1 MSLKCGWQKFCGGV
15 KGFFAGVKDFF
26 VGIYKK
32 LCGIK
37 ESDKKLPL
45 KKIKQVKRKDVGNAV
60 KMFLLIFI
68 TLVMLSE
75 TTLAVINLFF
85 WKNQN
90 VGAFVIPIAIMPTL
104 AIILTG
110 IIIYINNQTNKF
122 TVKFVGAFDKV
133 AHGEFGYQLEVPKKG
148 QFRSLFENFNKM
160 SAELKSIQTLKD
172 EFIHDFSHEF
182 KTPIASIN
190 GFANLLLEGG
200 LSEEEQRQYL
210 KIIADESAR
219 LSTLSE
225 NTLMLNRLENQQII
239 GEVKP
244 FRLDLQIKECVILL
258 EREWSAKDIALSSDL
273 FEAEIEGTASLLQQV
288 WINLLN
294 NAIKFTPEGGEI
306 NVSMSAED
314 NFICVSVRDNGI
326 GMSAEVASHIFEKY
340 YQGDSSHATRG
351 NGLGLSIVRRIVT
364 LSGGDVRVES
374 KEGEG
379 SAFIVKLPLFAK

>member
-1 MSLKCGWQKFCGGV
+1 M
-15 KGFFAGVKDFF
+15 
-26 VGIYKK
+26 
-32 LCGIK
+32 
-37 ESDKKLPL
+37 
-45 KKIKQVKRKDVGNAV
+45 
-60 KMFLLIFI
+60 
-68 TLVMLSE
+68 
-75 TTLAVINLFF
+75 
-85 WKNQN
+85 
-90 VGAFVIPIAIMPTL
+90 GAFVIPIAIMPAL

-273 FEAEIEGTASLLQQV
+273 FEAEIEGNASLLQQV

>member
-1 MSLKCGWQKFCGGV
+1 
-15 KGFFAGVKDFF
+15 
-26 VGIYKK
+26 
-32 LCGIK
+32 
-37 ESDKKLPL
+37 
-45 KKIKQVKRKDVGNAV
+45 
-60 KMFLLIFI
+60 
-68 TLVMLSE
+68 
-75 TTLAVINLFF
+75 
-85 WKNQN
+85 
-90 VGAFVIPIAIMPTL
+90 
-104 AIILTG
+104 
-110 IIIYINNQTNKF
+110 
-122 TVKFVGAFDKV
+122 
-133 AHGEFGYQLEVPKKG
+133 
-148 QFRSLFENFNKM
+148 
-160 SAELKSIQTLKD
+160 
-172 EFIHDFSHEF
+172 
-182 KTPIASIN
+182 
-190 GFANLLLEGG
+190 
-200 LSEEEQRQYL
+200 
-210 KIIADESAR
+210 
-219 LSTLSE
+219 
-225 NTLMLNRLENQQII
+225 MLNRLENQQII

-273 FEAEIEGTASLLQQV
+273 FEAEIEGNASLLQQV

>member
-1 MSLKCGWQKFCGGV
+1 MSLKSGWQKFCGGV

-148 QFRSLFENFNKM
+148 QFKSLFENFNKM

-273 FEAEIEGTASLLQQV
+273 FEAEIEGNASLLQQV

>member
-1 MSLKCGWQKFCGGV
+1 MSLKSGWQKFCGGV

-68 TLVMLSE
+68 ALVMFSE

-90 VGAFVIPIAIMPTL
+90 VGAFVIPIAIMPAL

-273 FEAEIEGTASLLQQV
+273 FEAEIESNASLLQQV

>member
-1 MSLKCGWQKFCGGV
+1 MSLKSGWQKFCGGV

-60 KMFLLIFI
+60 KMFLLIFVA
-68 TLVMLSE
+68 LVMLSE
-75 TTLAVINLFF
+75 ATLAVINLFF

-273 FEAEIEGTASLLQQV
+273 FEAEIEGNASLLQQV

>member
-1 MSLKCGWQKFCGGV
+1 MSLKSGWQKFCGGV

-148 QFRSLFENFNKM
+148 QFKSLFENFNKM

-200 LSEEEQRQYL
+200 LSDEEQRQYL

-273 FEAEIEGTASLLQQV
+273 FEAEIEGNASLLQQV